1 MLSNYPLSD
10 YPRTR
15 FAIIRADFQLLP
27 NIFLGILITIK
38 LALIIRASDYPRRFS
53 STRRLRIIE
62 QLLYC

>member
-15 FAIIRADFQLLP
+15 FAIIRADYQLLP
-27 NIFLGILITIK
+27 NIFLGTLTIK

>member
-27 NIFLGILITIK
+27 NIFLGTLTIK